1 MYQLSQAVST
11 GTLKLIDWNSVV
23 NAGMG
28 GEVLQKALFETG
40 KAMKTLS
47 GVPMGQTFDEWK
59 AAGNSFRGS
68 LESGWVTAEVL
79 TTTLKGFTGELTQA
93 QLVQLGYT
101 QEQAAEIEK
110 LGQIGVDAATK
121 VRTFTGLMQT
131 TKESLASGWA
141 ESFKY
146 VLGDFEEAS
155 TTFTGISNVVS
166 KMLGDSADKRND
178 KLKAFSD
185 LGGREDLILGLLSGF
200 GTLVNVLKAVGEA
213 FRDVFP
219 AKSAREL
226 ASMAKNF
233 REFMDGLRPS
243 EETLDRIST
252 VFKGFFSILSIGWT
266 VLKQTAKFIKDVF
279 VALTGAGGGEFLKFA
294 ENIATFFIEL
304 QKSLVGGDAIVG
316 FFDMLR
322 EKVGEIIDWFK
333 GLDFGFE
340 FPSLFG
346 GKNGASK
353 AGDDI
358 STLTKIKDGLK
369 DFADSIG
376 NIAKKIGD
384 GVATVVTALA
394 DFFTEVV
401 SGAGDFASGD
411 ALKNIGLLL
420 GGGGLAGIFMTLRR
434 GLRFDFKG
442 GIFED
447 LSDTLKSLTNTL
459 EAMQTRIKAQALMYI
474 AIGIG
479 VLAASLLLL
488 SMIDPANLAKALLA
502 ITVSFTQL
510 IGAFAILNKIDTGL
524 LAPVKMAALAV
535 ALGILAIAVLA
546 LAASAYLL
554 GQLSWNELTKG
565 LLGVTV
571 LLSLLVAATEA
582 IEPNVEGMFKAAL
595 ALTGMAV
602 AIGLLSIAVWAFSTM
617 DWEQMV
623 QGLLG
628 VVGALTAVA
637 VGMHLMPKDM
647 AARSVGIFAIAGALL
662 LLGLSVR
669 LFASM
674 DLGTMAMGF
683 IGIATGLGAIGVGM
697 RAFPEKMATTAG
709 SLLVISFALVV
720 LGYALKK
727 MAELSLV
734 EIGKGVLGISGTLFV
749 LSKALTVMKKSTPA
763 ALSMLLVVF
772 SLRALAGVLMT
783 FANIPILDL
792 VRGLLA
798 IATVVGI
805 FAAGAMLLQ
814 PALPAMFTLGL
825 ALAMI
830 GAGFALFG
838 LGASLFA
845 NAFLVIIDVA
855 SRGTE
860 AIASALQTLLEVMP
874 MVGQVFGAFLVALA
888 SGFISATPEIIG
900 AVANLVSALLT
911 AFTELLPK
919 IGETANALIATLVG
933 VLVESI
939 PLIADAGYKL
949 ILGLLTAV
957 QENIDDIVVAGVGI
971 VVSFINGM
979 AEAIPDYVEAVVG
992 LITSF
997 IDSISDN
1004 LDDILDSGVDL
1015 IVEFIEGLGENSQDI
1030 IDAGVDTVLDFIE
1043 GVGDNAVELA
1053 NGAGQVILDLLIG
1066 LREAVDTY
1074 LPQIRNEG
1082 LKLIGAIIDGMTG
1095 GIAGKL
1101 GGLVKSLGG
1110 GLISGVKG
1118 FLGIFSPSREF
1129 MKIGEFVMLGLA
1141 AGVANDRPVISQIEK
1156 TSNSMLDKVSDT
1168 LAKIPDM
1175 VNNSSSFNPTITPVL
1190 DLTKFTTDAKA
1201 ISNLLPTARVS
1212 AVQASGISQ
1221 LLTAERE
1228 LESVG
1233 AANVGPAVQ
1242 FNQTIN
1248 SPTALS
1254 AADIYRQTRNQI
1266 NFAKE
1271 ELNIP

>member
-1 MYQLSQAVST
+1 
-11 GTLKLIDWNSVV
+11 
-23 NAGMG
+23 
-28 GEVLQKALFETG
+28 
-40 KAMKTLS
+40 
-47 GVPMGQTFDEWK
+47 
-59 AAGNSFRGS
+59 
-68 LESGWVTAEVL
+68 
-79 TTTLKGFTGELTQA
+79 
-93 QLVQLGYT
+93 
-101 QEQAAEIEK
+101 
-110 LGQIGVDAATK
+110 
-121 VRTFTGLMQT
+121 
-131 TKESLASGWA
+131 
-141 ESFKY
+141 
-146 VLGDFEEAS
+146 
-155 TTFTGISNVVS
+155 
-166 KMLGDSADKRND
+166 
-178 KLKAFSD
+178 
-185 LGGREDLILGLLSGF
+185 
-200 GTLVNVLKAVGEA
+200 
-213 FRDVFP
+213 
-219 AKSAREL
+219 
-226 ASMAKNF
+226 
-233 REFMDGLRPS
+233 
-243 EETLDRIST
+243 
-252 VFKGFFSILSIGWT
+252 
-266 VLKQTAKFIKDVF
+266 
-279 VALTGAGGGEFLKFA
+279 
-294 ENIATFFIEL
+294 
-304 QKSLVGGDAIVG
+304 
-316 FFDMLR
+316 
-322 EKVGEIIDWFK
+322 
-333 GLDFGFE
+333 
-340 FPSLFG
+340 
-346 GKNGASK
+346 
-353 AGDDI
+353 
-358 STLTKIKDGLK
+358 
-369 DFADSIG
+369 
-376 NIAKKIGD
+376 
-384 GVATVVTALA
+384 
-394 DFFTEVV
+394 
-401 SGAGDFASGD
+401 
-411 ALKNIGLLL
+411 
-420 GGGGLAGIFMTLRR
+420 
-434 GLRFDFKG
+434 
-442 GIFED
+442 
-447 LSDTLKSLTNTL
+447 
-459 EAMQTRIKAQALMYI
+459 
-474 AIGIG
+474 
-479 VLAASLLLL
+479 
-488 SMIDPANLAKALLA
+488 
-502 ITVSFTQL
+502 
-510 IGAFAILNKIDTGL
+510 
-524 LAPVKMAALAV
+524 
-535 ALGILAIAVLA
+535 
-546 LAASAYLL
+546 
-554 GQLSWNELTKG
+554 
-565 LLGVTV
+565 
-571 LLSLLVAATEA
+571 
-582 IEPNVEGMFKAAL
+582 
-595 ALTGMAV
+595 
-602 AIGLLSIAVWAFSTM
+602 
-617 DWEQMV
+617 
-623 QGLLG
+623 
-628 VVGALTAVA
+628 
-637 VGMHLMPKDM
+637 
-647 AARSVGIFAIAGALL
+647 
-662 LLGLSVR
+662 
-669 LFASM
+669 
-674 DLGTMAMGF
+674 
-683 IGIATGLGAIGVGM
+683 
-697 RAFPEKMATTAG
+697 
-709 SLLVISFALVV
+709 
-720 LGYALKK
+720 
-727 MAELSLV
+727 
-734 EIGKGVLGISGTLFV
+734 
-749 LSKALTVMKKSTPA
+749 
-763 ALSMLLVVF
+763 
-772 SLRALAGVLMT
+772 
-783 FANIPILDL
+783 
-792 VRGLLA
+792 
-798 IATVVGI
+798 
-805 FAAGAMLLQ
+805 
-814 PALPAMFTLGL
+814 
-825 ALAMI
+825 
-830 GAGFALFG
+830 
-838 LGASLFA
+838 
-845 NAFLVIIDVA
+845 
-855 SRGTE
+855 
-860 AIASALQTLLEVMP
+860 